1 VFDFGANIAAL
12 MGLLGDYRAMST
24 LATLLARPI
33 ARALCVA
40 FAALALGACAS
51 IGEDEC
57 VAMDWRTVGYEDGAA
72 GMGIDRLTWRRQA
85 CAKYGVVPDLE
96 AYRLGRDEG
105 LLEFCVPGNGF
116 RVGAAGQSYTGACPD
131 LLADEFLASY
141 EAGRQLWRLE
151 RRVDEALAGIT
162 SKRDEIR
169 RIDEL
174 LSAASMVIVST
185 ESTAETRAQAL
196 LDMKNL
202 TDRRTQVAVEIDA
215 LERALPGYEA
225 ELEAYRANLP

>member
-1 VFDFGANIAAL
+1 MAMSILAILPARPLGRVLLVALAAL
-12 MGLLGDYRAMST
+12 L
-24 LATLLARPI
+24 
-33 ARALCVA
+33 
-40 FAALALGACAS
+40 LGACAS

-57 VAMDWRTVGYEDGAA
+57 LAMDWRTVGYEDGAA
-72 GMGIDRLTWRRQA
+72 GMGIERLTWRRQA
-85 CAKYGVVPDLE
+85 CARYGVAPDLD

-116 RVGAAGQSYTGACPD
+116 RVGAAGQRYGGACPD
-131 LLADEFLASY
+131 LLADEFLEAY

-162 SKRDEIR
+162 SKRNEIQ

-174 LSAASMVIVST
+174 LSAASMVIVSA

-202 TDRRTQVAVEIDA
+202 TDRRTQAAVEIDA
-215 LERALPGYEA
+215 LERALPDYEA
-225 ELEAYRANLP
+225 ELEAYRATLPYVGY

>member
-1 VFDFGANIAAL
+1 MSILAILPARPLGRGLLVALAAL
-12 MGLLGDYRAMST
+12 L
-24 LATLLARPI
+24 
-33 ARALCVA
+33 
-40 FAALALGACAS
+40 LGACAS

-57 VAMDWRTVGYEDGAA
+57 LAMDWRTVGYEDGAA
-72 GMGIDRLTWRRQA
+72 GMGIERLTWRRQA
-85 CAKYGVVPDLE
+85 CARYGVAPDLD

-116 RVGAAGQSYTGACPD
+116 RVGAAGQRYGGACPD
-131 LLADEFLASY
+131 LLADEFLEAY

-162 SKRDEIR
+162 SKRNEIQ

-174 LSAASMVIVST
+174 LSAASMVIVSA
-185 ESTAETRAQAL
+185 ESTTETRAQAL

-202 TDRRTQVAVEIDA
+202 TDRRTQAAVEIDA
-215 LERALPGYEA
+215 LERALPDYEA
-225 ELEAYRANLP
+225 ELEAYRATLPYVGY

>member
-1 VFDFGANIAAL
+1 
-12 MGLLGDYRAMST
+12 MPS
-24 LATLLARPI
+24 LAILPARSI
-33 ARALCVA
+33 ARAICVT
-40 FAALALGACAS
+40 FAAVVLGACAS

-85 CAKYGVVPDLE
+85 CAKHGVVPDLE

-105 LLEFCVPGNGF
+105 LMEFCVPGNGF
-116 RVGAAGQSYTGACPD
+116 RVGAAGQRYSGACPD
-131 LLADEFLASY
+131 LLADEFLVAY

-151 RRVDEALAGIT
+151 RRVDEALGGIT
-162 SKRDEIR
+162 ARRNEMQ
-169 RIDEL
+169 RIDEM
-174 LSAASMVIVST
+174 LSAASMIIVSAD
-185 ESTAETRAQAL
+185 STAETRAQAL

-215 LERALPGYEA
+215 LERVLPDYEA
-225 ELEAYRANLP
+225 ELEAYRATLPYVGY

>member
-1 VFDFGANIAAL
+1 MHLLAILPTSPLGRGLSIALAAL
-12 MGLLGDYRAMST
+12 L
-24 LATLLARPI
+24 
-33 ARALCVA
+33 
-40 FAALALGACAS
+40 LGACAS

-57 VAMDWRTVGYEDGAA
+57 LAMDWRTVGYEDGAA

-105 LLEFCVPGNGF
+105 LMEFCVPGNGF
-116 RVGAAGQSYTGACPD
+116 RVGAAGQGYGGACPD
-131 LLADEFLASY
+131 LLAEEFLVAY

-151 RRVDEALAGIT
+151 RRVDEALGGIT
-162 SKRDEIR
+162 AKRNEIR

-174 LSAASMVIVST
+174 LSAASMIIVSS
-185 ESTAETRAQAL
+185 ESTAETRSQAL

-202 TDRRTQVAVEIDA
+202 TDRRTEVAVEIDA

-225 ELEAYRANLP
+225 ELEAYRATLPYVGY